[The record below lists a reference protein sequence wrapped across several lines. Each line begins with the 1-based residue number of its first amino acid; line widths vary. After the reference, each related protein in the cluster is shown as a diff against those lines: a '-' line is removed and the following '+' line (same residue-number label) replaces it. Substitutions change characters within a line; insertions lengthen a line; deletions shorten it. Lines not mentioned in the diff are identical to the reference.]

1 MTMLYSQDAELSVIG
16 AAMLENELVAE
27 LAEIVRPDDFHL
39 IPHRT
44 IWGAI
49 INLARDGKP
58 CDLVTL
64 GDYLEANGLMDS
76 VGTLADL
83 AEIARCVP
91 VASNASHYAD
101 VVADLAQRRQL
112 LGTLPDAEQRIADRA
127 VPTADLITELQ
138 GRLESL
144 RRASRDRLLRAAE
157 YLDHDFITPFDRRYS
172 GDEESMGL
180 SYGLRDLDEAT
191 MGMKPCELVVVGGR
205 PSMGKT
211 AFMMNSL
218 RAALNSQ
225 SPVLIES
232 LEMPRPALFNRL
244 VAGMGD
250 IPIAALRDPRG
261 HDHRI
266 DEYMARMAYPISQ
279 INSADLYINHETPR
293 TINQIRSQA
302 KEVRDRHGKIGL
314 IMIDYLSKVRIEGSY
329 GNRHD
334 LGIEEI
340 VTGAKAIA
348 KEFDCPVM
356 LLSQLNRS
364 LESRPNKRPNMGDL
378 KDSSAIEQ
386 EADTILFLYR
396 DEVYHPDNPDNKGLA
411 EIIIGKQREG
421 ITDTVHVVSRLSHAR
436 FEDLAPKRYAEEFE
450 S

>member
-1 MTMLYSQDAELSVIG
+1 MSTLYSHEAELSVIG
-16 AAMLENELVAE
+16 AAMIDNDLVAE
-27 LAEIVRPDDFHL
+27 LAEIIRPDDFYL
-39 IPHRT
+39 VPHRA
-44 IWGAI
+44 IWGGI
-49 INLARDGKP
+49 LNLARDGKP

-64 GDYLEANGLMDS
+64 SDHLEAHGLMES

-83 AEIARCVP
+83 AEIARAVP
-91 VASNASHYAD
+91 VASNGAHYAEA
-101 VVADLAQRRQL
+101 VADLAQRRRL
-112 LGTLPDAEQRIADRA
+112 ISTLPEAEERIADRGLA
-127 VPTADLITELQ
+127 TADLITELQ

-144 RRASRDRLLRAAE
+144 RRTSRNSLLRAAE
-157 YLDHDFITPFDRRYS
+157 YLNDEFITPFDRRHS

-191 MGMKPCELVVVGGR
+191 MGMKQGELVVVGGR

-218 RAALNSQ
+218 RAALA
-225 SPVLIES
+225 SPGAVLIES
-232 LEMPRPALFNRL
+232 LEMKRPALFNRL
-244 VAGMGD
+244 VAGIGD

-261 HDHRI
+261 HWDRI
-266 DEYMARMAYPISQ
+266 EEYIARMSYPISQ
-279 INSADLYINHETPR
+279 IGGADLYINHETPR
-293 TINQIRSQA
+293 TISQIRAQA
-302 KEVRDRHGKIGL
+302 KEIRDRHGRIGL
-314 IMIDYLSKVRIEGSY
+314 VMIDYLGKVKVEGSY
-329 GNRHD
+329 KRHD
-334 LGIEEI
+334 LGIEE
-340 VTGAKAIA
+340 VVAGAKSIA

-364 LESRPNKRPNMGDL
+364 LEQRPNKRPNMGDL

-421 ITDTVHVVSRLSHAR
+421 VTDTVHVVSRLSHAR
-436 FEDLAPKRYAEEFE
+436 FEDLAPKRYAEEFD

>member
-16 AAMLENELVAE
+16 AAMIENDQVAK
-27 LAEIVRPDDFHL
+27 LAEIVRPDDFYL
-39 IPHRT
+39 IQHRT
-44 IWGAI
+44 IWGGI

-64 GDYLEANGLMDS
+64 GEHLEANGLMQS

-83 AEIARCVP
+83 AEIARAVP

-112 LGTLPDAEQRIADRA
+112 LGTLPDAEQRIADRGVA
-127 VPTADLITELQ
+127 TADLITELQ

-144 RRASRDRLLRAAE
+144 RRSSRDRLLRAAD
-157 YLDHDFITPFDRRYS
+157 YLNDEFIDPFDKRHS

-180 SYGLRDLDEAT
+180 PYGLRDLDEKT
-191 MGMKPCELVVVGGR
+191 MGMKPGELVVVGGR

-225 SPVLIES
+225 APVLIES
-232 LEMPRPALFNRL
+232 LEMKRPALFNRL
-244 VAGMGD
+244 VAGIGD

-261 HDHRI
+261 HWDKI
-266 DEYMARMAYPISQ
+266 DEYIARMAYPVSQ
-279 INSADLYINHETPR
+279 INNADLYINHDTPR
-293 TINQIRSQA
+293 TISQIRAQA
-302 KEVRDRHGKIGL
+302 KEIYERHGRIGL
-314 IMIDYLSKVRIEGSY
+314 LMIDYLGKVKVEGNY
-329 GNRHD
+329 KRHD
-334 LGIEEI
+334 LGIEE
-340 VTGAKAIA
+340 VVAGAKSIA

-364 LESRPNKRPNMGDL
+364 LEQRPNKRPNMGDL

-411 EIIIGKQREG
+411 EIIIAKQREG
-421 ITDTVHVVSRLSHAR
+421 VTDTVHVVSRLSHAR